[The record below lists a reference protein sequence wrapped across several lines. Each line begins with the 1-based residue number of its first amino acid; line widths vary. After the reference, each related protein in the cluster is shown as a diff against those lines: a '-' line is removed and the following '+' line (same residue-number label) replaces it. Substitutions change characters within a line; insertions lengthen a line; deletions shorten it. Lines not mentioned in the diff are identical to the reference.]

1 MQSSIKPLPLR
12 RSARLAAVAAAKQ
25 KPIYMEGAPTRAETQ
40 AYSDTL
46 TPLFAQ
52 QMASPS
58 GSADR
63 IAQTVHIFETLMT
76 PMGSR
81 VVAYHPTLRAAIW
94 AAMQRICDQAY
105 SLPGDTMACLP
116 IFRLT
121 GRFALFLD
129 DVQRED
135 CYRHSY

>member
-1 MQSSIKPLPLR
+1 MQSSINLR
-12 RSARLAAVAAAKQ
+12 RSARLAAKR
-25 KPIYMEGAPTRAETQ
+25 KPIYMEGACLGCPSRAETQ

-52 QMASPS
+52 QSALPS

-63 IAQTVHIFETLMT
+63 VAQTVRIFETLMT

-81 VVAYHPTLRAAIW
+81 VVAYHPVLRAAIW

-105 SLPGDTMACLP
+105 ALPGDAMAGLP

-121 GRFALFLD
+121 GRYALFLD
-129 DVQRED
+129 GVQRED

>member
-1 MQSSIKPLPLR
+1 MQSIKPLPLR
-12 RSARLAAVAAAKQ
+12 RSARLVGKQ
-25 KPIYMEGAPTRAETQ
+25 KPIYMEGAPSRAETQ

-52 QMASPS
+52 QSALPS
-58 GSADR
+58 GSPERVAHIVR
-63 IAQTVHIFETLMT
+63 IFETLMT

-81 VVAYHPTLRAAIW
+81 VVAYHPTFRNELW
-94 AAMQRICDQAY
+94 AAMRRICDQAY
-105 SLPGDTMACLP
+105 TLPSGDGLP

-121 GRFALFLD
+121 GRFGVFLD

-135 CYRHSY
+135 CYRHAA

>member
-1 MQSSIKPLPLR
+1 MQSIKPR
-12 RSARLAAVAAAKQ
+12 RSARLAALAAKQ
-25 KPIYMEGAPTRAETQ
+25 KPIYMEGAPCRAETQ

-52 QMASPS
+52 QSAFPS
-58 GSADR
+58 GSPERVAHIVR
-63 IAQTVHIFETLMT
+63 IFETLMT

-105 SLPGDTMACLP
+105 ALDAMACLP

-135 CYRHSY
+135 CYRQVKS